1 MKEALLLISAFA
13 LFVLASSME
22 YHELTGGAPTVKSY
36 QQQGK

>member
-22 YHELTGGAPTVKSY
+22 YHELTGGAPVVRSVS
-36 QQQGK
+36 Q